1 MQPDESKTVRLGWIA
16 LDVVVDA
23 EGAAIST
30 HVTLH
35 GEKGSTAGGA
45 MVFAQVAEAAKREL
59 SRRILEQETKGEAP
73 SDAAKHAAPCAKDGP
88 AETSGCGDA
97 ASATAPQE
105 QSEMPVLDPLTIM
118 TMARERV
125 LAHGGDFTSTVRDLV
140 EAHAALRAAV
150 IAGSGRSEK

>member
-35 GEKGSTAGGA
+35 GEKGSTVDGA

-59 SRRILEQETKGEAP
+59 SRRVLEQETKGEVP
-73 SDAAKHAAPCAKDGP
+73 SDAPQHAATCANDGP
-88 AETSGCGDA
+88 AEVCGCRTATSVSD
-97 ASATAPQE
+97 
-105 QSEMPVLDPLTIM
+105 L
-118 TMARERV
+118 
-125 LAHGGDFTSTVRDLV
+125 GGQQ
-140 EAHAALRAAV
+140 
-150 IAGSGRSEK
+150 

>member
-35 GEKGSTAGGA
+35 GEKGSTADGA

-59 SRRILEQETKGEAP
+59 SRRVLEHETKGEAP
-73 SDAAKHAAPCAKDGP
+73 SDAAQHAATCANDGP
-88 AETSGCGDA
+88 ADASGCGDA

-105 QSEMPVLDPLTIM
+105 QPEMPVLDPLTIM
-118 TMARERV
+118 AMARERV
-125 LAHGGDFTSTVRDLV
+125 VAHGGSFLETVRDLV
-140 EAHAALRAAV
+140 EAHRELHALLSLKD
-150 IAGSGRSEK
+150 AGRP